1 MQGSNQT
8 NVHDM
13 IYCIIAK
20 ASLIARGSRLHQTM
34 SFIIDQHA
42 PRDTDSF
49 GDLSHLKKF
58 FLACFH
64 FCLLARLDNP
74 AS

>member
-1 MQGSNQT
+1 
-8 NVHDM
+8 M

-64 FCLLARLDNP
+64 FASLLVSTILPLENVKTLNM
-74 AS
+74 